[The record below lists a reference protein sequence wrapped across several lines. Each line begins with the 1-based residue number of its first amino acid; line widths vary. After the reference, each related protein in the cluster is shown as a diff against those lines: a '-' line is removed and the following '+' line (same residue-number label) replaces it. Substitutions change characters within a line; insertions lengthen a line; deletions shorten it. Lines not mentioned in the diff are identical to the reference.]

1 MLEFFLDSNYH
12 NYKRGKYSKIHY
24 FIFIHKISCWST
36 VFGAVVMKH
45 SERGQVN
52 RVNGWKMSFK
62 PLQRITN
69 WFLWWSQHSVVSMS
83 DFLLLFESYLFPLQA
98 SACRDAHLKVKKNK
112 TKQGPTNQNQQSN
125 THTRSTRWIK
135 PDKSVSTLA
144 LLCKGLMS
152 PNLHTSPTRQK
163 LHRPEMIWKVQQTSH
178 ELTELSF
185 TRQ

>member
-12 NYKRGKYSKIHY
+12 NYKRGKYSKIHH
-24 FIFIHKISCWST
+24 FIFICKISCWST

-45 SERGQVN
+45 SERAWVN
-52 RVNGWKMSFK
+52 RWKMSFK
-62 PLQRITN
+62 LLQRITN

-98 SACRDAHLKVKKNK
+98 SACRDAHLKVKK
-112 TKQGPTNQNQQSN
+112 TKQNKVQPTKTNNQ
-125 THTRSTRWIK
+125 THTHTHCTRWIK
-135 PDKSVSTLA
+135 PDKFVSTLA